1 MKRKMNKIKQN
12 NYKNREP
19 QPVLERKTQP
29 DQVVKERTY
38 SQVVLQENNKRAQKE
53 ENNTNAMLL
62 ILVDK
67 LQKQEQKL
75 EEQEKMLKNVLQRLT
90 NWKAKAKK

>member
-1 MKRKMNKIKQN
+1 MKRKMNKTKQN
-12 NYKNREP
+12 DYKNREF
-19 QPVLERKTQP
+19 QPVLERKTQL

-38 SQVVLQENNKRAQKE
+38 SQVVLQENKKEAQKE